1 MKFSELQDFL
11 REAKGITA
19 LADIARELGVSPQ
32 SVSNWKTRDQ
42 VPYKYVL
49 EIRKKYG
56 NQEPVMSSQQPAA
69 SPQFPVNLYPPYYE
83 EETISL
89 REIIDILKKNW
100 KTVIITP
107 TVTCIISII
116 YVLFIAQPVYVAT
129 AKIIPSMGGGS
140 TSQLRGLAARFGV
153 AIPGGETGTV
163 SLQLIY
169 PEILQS
175 RTLARALLKHNFD
188 TEEFGPDQP
197 LLKILTYG
205 EEEPEFGPDTLEK
218 IAVKALLGMIDVSK
232 DRQSSILTL
241 ELSASEPQLA
251 ADIATVLI
259 EELDRH
265 QQQFKNS
272 RVSEKRQFIEGRIA
286 EVQVNLEKSEE
297 ELKQFRDRNR
307 QIQNSPALLL
317 KQERFIREVEVE
329 KGIFITLKQEY
340 ELAKIQE
347 VEEVTVVHVLDPPE
361 APLER
366 SKPKRKQ
373 TVILAG
379 ILGIGGGIGIVFARE
394 YWKNSTE

>member
-1 MKFSELQDFL
+1 MKFNELQDFL

-32 SVSNWKTRDQ
+32 SVSNWKAQDH
-42 VPYKYVL
+42 VPYKYVV

-56 NQEPVMSSQQPAA
+56 NQEPVMSNQQPAV
-69 SPQFPVNLYPPYYE
+69 SPQFPVYSYPPYFE
-83 EETISL
+83 EDTISFQ
-89 REIIDILKKNW
+89 EIIDILKKNW

-129 AKIIPSMGGGS
+129 AKIIPFMGGGS
-140 TSQLRGLAARFGV
+140 TSQLRGLAAQFGV
-153 AIPGGETGTV
+153 TIPGGETETV
-163 SLQLIY
+163 SPQRVY

-175 RTLARALLKHNFD
+175 RSLARVLLKRNFD

-218 IAVKALLGMIDVSK
+218 IAVKALSEMIDVSK
-232 DRQSSILTL
+232 DRQSSILIL

-251 ADIATVLI
+251 ADIATALI

-265 QQQFKNS
+265 QQNFKIS

-286 EVQVNLEKSEE
+286 EVQVDLEKSEE

-307 QIQNSPALLL
+307 QILNSPALLL
-317 KQERFIREVEVE
+317 KQERLIREVEVE
-329 KGIFITLKQEY
+329 KWIFITLKQEY
-340 ELAKIQE
+340 ELVKIQQ
-347 VEEVTVVHVLDPPE
+347 VEDATVVYVLDPPE
-361 APLER
+361 APLKR
-366 SKPKRKQ
+366 SKPKRKL

-379 ILGIGGGIGIVFARE
+379 FLGIGGGVGIVFARE